1 MSTQLIRQ
9 TARSV
14 TSVTVITSLPV
25 PVTIC
30 VPLPHGGV
38 TFLELLQVIMQ
49 LMWHFSV
56 LVTVTV
62 N

>member
-38 TFLELLQVIMQ
+38 TFFRVTTSYNAVNVAF
-49 LMWHFSV
+49 FSAGYSYG
-56 LVTVTV
+56 
-62 N
+62 